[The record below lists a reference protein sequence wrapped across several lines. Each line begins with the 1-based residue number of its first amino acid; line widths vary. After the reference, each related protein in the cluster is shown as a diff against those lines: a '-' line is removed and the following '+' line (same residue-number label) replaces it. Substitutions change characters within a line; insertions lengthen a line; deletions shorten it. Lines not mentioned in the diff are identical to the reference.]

1 MPPMK
6 PTKAPRP
13 VRTAMKKEVIAKAAA
28 SAFTGQ
34 KASATQGE
42 KGKYAVGDA
51 SARSQAQRSGVRP
64 GTVARLATKGM
75 RLGAKVAQGKVKG
88 MGGSDQN
95 LLMSEAAEKNTSK
108 VKAATEK
115 KAAVK
120 AQTKAAKTYAKPF
133 NAKKQK

>member
-1 MPPMK
+1 MK
-6 PTKAPRP
+6 
-13 VRTAMKKEVIAKAAA
+13 
-28 SAFTGQ
+28 
-34 KASATQGE
+34 
-42 KGKYAVGDA
+42 
-51 SARSQAQRSGVRP
+51 
-64 GTVARLATKGM
+64 
-75 RLGAKVAQGKVKG
+75 LGAKVAQGKVKG